1 MSLIRKGSKVTAR
14 LSTEDFTACMDQ
26 KNAIISSLQTELETL
41 RTGQEKYNR
50 VKE

>member
-1 MSLIRKGSKVTAR
+1 MRKGSKASAR

-41 RTGQEKYNR
+41 RTSQEKFSR